1 MTPYILSEDQKSIYG
16 PLIYDL
22 YGVSNHSGSLSYG
35 HYTAYCKGEDEQ
47 WYYFNDSMVD
57 KINESYVVSEEAY
70 VLFYKRRSFY
80 PNINELNF

>member
-1 MTPYILSEDQKSIYG
+1 
-16 PLIYDL
+16 
-22 YGVSNHSGSLSYG
+22 
-35 HYTAYCKGEDEQ
+35 
-47 WYYFNDSMVD
+47 MVD